1 MKAILYSLLFGAMLL
16 CLSGCASM
24 KPAQKLEL
32 KMSKSSVI
40 ELMGPNY
47 TTVAAR
53 VNPDGSAASVIKYE
67 LKKEGP
73 LYLYFRQD
81 ELVQWGDISVLSAMP
96 TPPNANL
103 GP

>member
-1 MKAILYSLLFGAMLL
+1 M
-16 CLSGCASM
+16 
-24 KPAQKLEL
+24 
-32 KMSKSSVI
+32 
-40 ELMGPNY
+40 
-47 TTVAAR
+47 AAR